1 LENFVQDGLKLLK
14 LDIHQEQ
21 IDKLQI
27 YLEALKKWN
36 KVFNLTAISSDKDIV
51 IKHFFDSLSVNEYI
65 KDATRILDVGTG
77 AGFPGLVLA
86 IFNSDK
92 KFFLVDGVSKKI
104 TFIDEMKGRLKLN
117 NVTTYHSRVEDLKM
131 EECVDLVI
139 SRAFADIQK
148 MMTLTKHLLK
158 EKGKYLAMKGPDYLY
173 EINNIKGNNK
183 IYDLKVPYFNG
194 IRKLIEITKH
204 D

>member
-14 LDIHQEQ
+14 LDVHQEQ

-36 KVFNLTAISSDKDIV
+36 TVFNLTAISSDKDIV

-92 KFFLVDGVSKKI
+92 KFFWLTEFLKKSPSS
-104 TFIDEMKGRLKLN
+104 TR
-117 NVTTYHSRVEDLKM
+117 
-131 EECVDLVI
+131 
-139 SRAFADIQK
+139 
-148 MMTLTKHLLK
+148 
-158 EKGKYLAMKGPDYLY
+158 
-173 EINNIKGNNK
+173 
-183 IYDLKVPYFNG
+183 
-194 IRKLIEITKH
+194 
-204 D
+204 